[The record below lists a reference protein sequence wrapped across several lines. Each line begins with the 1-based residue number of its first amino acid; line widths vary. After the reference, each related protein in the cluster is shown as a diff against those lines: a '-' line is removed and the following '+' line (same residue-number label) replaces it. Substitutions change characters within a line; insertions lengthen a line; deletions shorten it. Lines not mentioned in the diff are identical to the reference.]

1 MMSKPIAE
9 IAETRLMRTPRIFQ
23 NQPLLEGNTVQLDE
37 NGSRHIGK
45 VLRMEEGAPVILFNG
60 TGGEYHGQITEI
72 DKKWVKVSL
81 DFFNEVDRLSPVHLH
96 LGQVL
101 GKGDHMDYALQKAV
115 ELGVSEITPLLS
127 QRCEVKLSSQR
138 MERKMEQWR
147 HLLISACEQCGANIV
162 PTLNPPM
169 TLLRWAE
176 TVEASRKWI
185 LHTEDLPSNPFSAE
199 APESLCFAVGP
210 EGGFSP
216 EEVEHAKD
224 FGFDCITL
232 GPRIWRT
239 ETAPVVLLSLIQLTW
254 GDFLA

>member
-1 MMSKPIAE
+1 
-9 IAETRLMRTPRIFQ
+9 MRTPRIFQ

-37 NGSRHIGK
+37 NGSRHLSK
-45 VLRMEEGAPVILFNG
+45 VLRLGEGDLVILFNG
-60 TGGEYHGQITEI
+60 TGGEYHGQISAV
-72 DKKWVKVSL
+72 DKKSVSVSL
-81 DFFNEVDRLSPVHLH
+81 DFFNEVDRTSPVEIH

-138 MERKMEQWR
+138 MNKKLDQWR
-147 HLLISACEQCGANIV
+147 NLLISACEQCGMNIV
-162 PTLNPPM
+162 PTIHPPM

-176 TVEASRKWI
+176 SVESERKWI
-185 LHTEDLPSNPFSAE
+185 LHTEDLPTNPFSSE

-210 EGGFSP
+210 EGGFSE
-216 EEVEHAKD
+216 EEVEQAKD

-232 GPRIWRT
+232 GPRVWRT
-239 ETAPVVLLSLIQLTW
+239 ETAPVVLLSLIQQSW
-254 GDFLA
+254 GDFHL